1 VDYPKSV
8 PSVGLV
14 DGKFVDENQASGTPG
29 SLIPA
34 QWGNAVTQEILNVI
48 AGGGLPPDEQSNTQL
63 LAAIKKV
70 ILQGGVSPG
79 RLLATRLFEANGIY
93 TPTPGTAFVI
103 VEGIGGGGAG
113 GGGPVTSSGNVGGG
127 AGGNGG
133 AYGKALFS
141 IAQIGAS
148 QAVTIGA
155 GGIGT
160 TGGGGNGGSTS
171 LGSLLSLPGGAG
183 AFSFGNAGP
192 PLNSGNGG
200 ALAVPTGANLVSGV
214 GPISIAASISSVS
227 IGLSGQ
233 GANTLYGSGGGATN
247 ITGPGI
253 SASGFGAGGG
263 GALAMSGN
271 ATGRVG
277 GNGYKG
283 FLLISEYA

>member
-192 PLNSGNGG
+192 PLNSGNGADRCEPSFWCWPYFDCCIHFLSQHWSERAG
-200 ALAVPTGANLVSGV
+200 SKHFVWFRRRRYQHHWPWDQRVRVWCRRRWGV
-214 GPISIAASISSVS
+214 GDV
-227 IGLSGQ
+227 
-233 GANTLYGSGGGATN
+233 
-247 ITGPGI
+247 
-253 SASGFGAGGG
+253 
-263 GALAMSGN
+263 
-271 ATGRVG
+271 R
-277 GNGYKG
+277 
-283 FLLISEYA
+283 